1 MFYLNI
7 QQMPGKCIQN
17 LEKRYMVDYMSI
29 KLFLFSTAVKGYI
42 YMWTLYIQFGEQ
54 CLQSS
59 FYSKGLEFSDVFIL
73 GNFTLV
79 YVK

>member
-29 KLFLFSTAVKGYI
+29 KLFLFSTAVKDHTY
-42 YMWTLYIQFGEQ
+42 F
-54 CLQSS
+54 
-59 FYSKGLEFSDVFIL
+59 FSRPDLFKPH
-73 GNFTLV
+73 FTI
-79 YVK
+79 